1 MEPQPQTQYKDC
13 LSCRIIGTGTLSGV
27 GSYAIWQARATAPG
41 SSGQK
46 KMLAG
51 VGVGSFVP
59 FISRVIEL
67 STRSSYSIVGGR
79 HSEMVQV
86 TFFFVELELMGCW

>member
-1 MEPQPQTQYKDC
+1 
-13 LSCRIIGTGTLSGV
+13 
-27 GSYAIWQARATAPG
+27 
-41 SSGQK
+41 
-46 KMLAG
+46 MLAG